1 MPSLSRIIIDSLISP
16 IAAIESSGYGVSSGV
31 DKAPTSRPAPSN
43 RNDKNASTTGFVPR
57 QSYKAKPATTTKPTT
72 TRFIPRTVYTT
83 KPATTTKP
91 TTAVSSKR
99 KTLADFMAEA
109 KKKGKTGK
117 AVSNYAYTML
127 KDSKMRTGTT
137 ALTGARISGT
147 KKEGA

>member
-16 IAAIESSGYGVSSGV
+16 IAVIESSGYGFSSGV

-57 QSYKAKPATTTKPTT
+57 QSYKA
-72 TRFIPRTVYTT
+72 

-127 KDSKMRTGTT
+127 KDYKMRTGTT

>member
-16 IAAIESSGYGVSSGV
+16 IAAIESSGYGFSSGV
-31 DKAPTSRPAPSN
+31 ANRPAPRDRLTSTANDGRTSVN
-43 RNDKNASTTGFVPR
+43 RFGPFNRA
-57 QSYKAKPATTTKPTT
+57 PAAPT
-72 TRFIPRTVYTT
+72 PTT
-83 KPATTTKP
+83 KPATSS
-91 TTAVSSKR
+91 VSSKR
-99 KTLADFMAEA
+99 KTLADFTAEA

-127 KDSKMRTGTT
+127 KDNRMRTGTT

>member
-1 MPSLSRIIIDSLISP
+1 MPSPSRIIIDSLISP
-16 IAAIESSGYGVSSGV
+16 IAAIESSGYGFSSGV
-31 DKAPTSRPAPSN
+31 DKAPTSRPAPST
-43 RNDKNASTTGFVPR
+43 RNDKNASTT
-57 QSYKAKPATTTKPTT
+57 
-72 TRFIPRTVYTT
+72 RFIPRKVYTT

>member
-1 MPSLSRIIIDSLISP
+1 MPSPSRIIIDSLISP

-31 DKAPTSRPAPSN
+31 ANRPAPRDRLTSTANDGRTSVN
-43 RNDKNASTTGFVPR
+43 RFGPFNRA
-57 QSYKAKPATTTKPTT
+57 PAAPT
-72 TRFIPRTVYTT
+72 PTT
-83 KPATTTKP
+83 KPATSS
-91 TTAVSSKR
+91 VSSKR
-99 KTLADFMAEA
+99 KTLADFTAEA

>member
-16 IAAIESSGYGVSSGV
+16 IAAIESSGYGFSSGV
-31 DKAPTSRPAPSN
+31 ANRPAPRDRLTSTANDGRTSVN
-43 RNDKNASTTGFVPR
+43 RFGPFNRA
-57 QSYKAKPATTTKPTT
+57 PAAPT
-72 TRFIPRTVYTT
+72 PTT
-83 KPATTTKP
+83 KPATSS
-91 TTAVSSKR
+91 VSSKR
-99 KTLADFMAEA
+99 KTLADFTAEA

>member
-1 MPSLSRIIIDSLISP
+1 MPSPSRIIIDSLISP
-16 IAAIESSGYGVSSGV
+16 IAAIESMGLGFSSGV
-31 DKAPTSRPAPSN
+31 DKAPTSRPAPRDRIPGIANDGKPSTN
-43 RNDKNASTTGFVPR
+43 RFV
-57 QSYKAKPATTTKPTT
+57 QGKIATPS
-72 TRFIPRTVYTT
+72 
-83 KPATTTKP
+83 PATTTKP

-99 KTLADFMAEA
+99 KTLADFMTEA

>member
-16 IAAIESSGYGVSSGV
+16 IAAIESMGYGFSSGV

-57 QSYKAKPATTTKPTT
+57 QSYKA
-72 TRFIPRTVYTT
+72 

-127 KDSKMRTGTT
+127 KDSKMRSGTT

-147 KKEGA
+147 KKV

>member
-1 MPSLSRIIIDSLISP
+1 MPSPSRIIIDSLISP
-16 IAAIESSGYGVSSGV
+16 IAAIESMGYGFSSGV

-43 RNDKNASTTGFVPR
+43 RNDGNAS
-57 QSYKAKPATTTKPTT
+57 T
-72 TRFIPRTVYTT
+72 TRFIPRQVYTT

-117 AVSNYAYTML
+117 AVSNYAYTMF

>member
-1 MPSLSRIIIDSLISP
+1 MPSPSRIIIDWLISP
-16 IAAIESSGYGVSSGV
+16 IAAIESMGYGFSSGV

-57 QSYKAKPATTTKPTT
+57 QSYKA
-72 TRFIPRTVYTT
+72 